1 MCGTNKNTDFT
12 YSIVKKS
19 ALESNMFSRKRVTLE
34 GMIKAKNMTKE
45 KNSKLKEEMNSIF
58 QSNKEDNQKKK
69 NHYHKEI
76 GILSLLQEKDI
87 NSYRKSDLGE
97 PTGRREVELLNEWLD
112 QMLNQYVFSKT
123 EIK

>member
-19 ALESNMFSRKRVTLE
+19 ALESNMFSHKRVTLE